1 MTNLK
6 GEIMKEVKLT
16 DKFTINKG
24 RILISGTQAL
34 IKLPTLQKLVDEKN
48 GLNTAGFISGYRGSP
63 LGNFDAQ
70 LYKSKK
76 LLDQYNLVFQ
86 PGINEDLAA
95 TAIWGTQQ
103 LDNFPGEVT
112 VDGVF
117 SMWYGKGPGTDRCG
131 DIFKHGNFSGTHK
144 NGGVLLVAGDDSPGK
159 SSTVANQS
167 ELAMMAGSIPVVY
180 PSNVEEFF
188 EFGLFGWALSRYSG
202 LWCGFKS
209 VNETVEQT
217 ATIDIDVDSFE
228 FVTPTGV
235 VQPQRDVHYKP
246 RTYSP
251 MQDEIDV
258 NRFKIPMAQAFAR
271 ANKIDKT
278 PFLASTKILGIV
290 TAGKSYMDVLR
301 AIELLNLSKQQAEE
315 IGISIYKV
323 GMIYP
328 LEPTG
333 FREFAAGHQQLFFIE
348 EKKEVMEPQAAHLLY
363 NLAERPSMV
372 GKQDLNGNTLLPA
385 DVQLEPMSLALS
397 IADRLAELNLLT
409 ETIDARCKELQAA
422 LGQAANMNPAT
433 ARSPYFCSGCPHS
446 RSTKLPEGSKAT
458 SGIGCHGMAL
468 LTNPNTLSASHM
480 GGEGA
485 TWYGIAPFTTT
496 KHIFQ
501 NLGDGTYYHSG
512 SMGIRGAVASGANI
526 TFKIL
531 YNDAVAMTG
540 GQSHDGPNTVASI
553 AKQTLAEGVK
563 KVVIVTDKP
572 ELHRADNA
580 IPSNVEIKHRSLMD
594 EVQRE
599 LRDIEGTTIIIYEQ
613 TCATEKRRRRKRG
626 LMEDIAKRSYINEA
640 VCEGCG
646 DCSAQ
651 ATCISILPNE
661 TELGRKRK
669 IDQSNCNKD
678 FTCVEGF
685 CPSFVTVYGGALRKP
700 QGVTMSEELFACLP
714 SPSAKP
720 LAQACNIM
728 VSGIGGTGVITIGA
742 VLSMAAHIEGRAA
755 SVYDMT
761 GLAQKGGAVYS
772 HLKIADK
779 VTDLNAQ
786 RIGKCESDLI
796 IGCDLL
802 AATGQ
807 DAIQSIDKNRTLVL
821 ANSNVNPTIQF
832 QFMPDVNFN
841 TKLAETT
848 LKNAAGEANY
858 IGIEATAIALNL
870 LGDVIATNMM
880 MVGYAFQKGLIP
892 VSAKAIEKAIELNGI
907 AIQFNLNAFN
917 IGRLLAH
924 EPQKVIGLLSQTGK
938 VKSEF
943 KPLENVNEIKAHR
956 VQLLTDYQ
964 NAAYA
969 DRYITLVEKVITAD
983 KALGNE
989 NGELSKAV
997 ARGFSRLM
1005 AYKDEYEVSRLYTNG
1020 QFAEQLNNQFE
1031 GDIKVKFNLAPPIF
1045 GKRDPITGHLI
1056 KKEFGSYMMKAF
1068 AVLAKFKG
1076 LRGGVFDIFGYTA
1089 ERKMERQL
1097 IGEYET
1103 LIESLLGKLNDKN
1116 YDIAVEIAQT
1126 AQKLRGYG
1134 HVKENN
1140 VEATKKAWVE
1150 LQKEFEH
1157 PKEIIYKQAV

>member
-1 MTNLK
+1 MND
-6 GEIMKEVKLT
+6 VKLT
-16 DKFTINKG
+16 DKFTKNKG

-34 IKLPTLQKLVDEKN
+34 IKLPTLQKQLDQKI

-70 LYKSKK
+70 LYTSKK
-76 LLDQYNLVFQ
+76 LLDEYNLVFQ

-103 LDNFPGEVT
+103 LDNLPGEVS

-167 ELAMMAGSIPVVY
+167 ELAMMAASIPVVY
-180 PSNVEEFF
+180 PSNVGEFF

-217 ATIDIDVDSFE
+217 ATVDIDLDSFE
-228 FVTPTGV
+228 FTIPEGIETPE
-235 VQPQRDVHYKP
+235 RDVHYKP

-251 MQDEIDV
+251 MQDEVDV
-258 NRFKIPMAQAFAR
+258 TRYKIPMAQAFAR

-278 PFLASTKILGIV
+278 PFSSSIKKLGIV
-290 TAGKSYMDVLR
+290 TAGKSYVDVLR
-301 AIELLNLSKQQAEE
+301 ALELLNLTKEQAQDL
-315 IGISIYKV
+315 GISIYKV

-328 LEPTG
+328 LEPRG
-333 FREFAAGHQQLFFIE
+333 LLEFAKGHQQLFFIE
-348 EKKEVMEPQAAHLLY
+348 EKKAVIEPQASHILY
-363 NLAERPSMV
+363 NIADRPSIV
-372 GKQDLNGNTLLPA
+372 GKKDLKGNTLLPA
-385 DVQLEPMSLALS
+385 DIQLEPMSLALS
-397 IADRLAELNLLT
+397 IADRLDELNLLN
-409 ETIDARCKELQAA
+409 ETLEARSKELQLA
-422 LGQAANMNPAT
+422 LGQAANMNPET

-458 SGIGCHGMAL
+458 SGIGCHAMAL
-468 LTNPNTLSASHM
+468 ITNTDTLSSAHM

-485 TWYGIAPFTTT
+485 TWYGIAPFTTR
-496 KHIFQ
+496 KHMFQ

-512 SMGIRGAVASGANI
+512 YMGIRGSVASGANI

-540 GQSHDGPNTVASI
+540 GQAHDGPNTVANI

-572 ELHRADNA
+572 ELHQADKD
-580 IPSNVEIKHRSLMD
+580 IPSNVEIKHRSLLE
-594 EVQRE
+594 EVQLE
-599 LRDIEGTTIIIYEQ
+599 LRDIEGTTIIINEQ

-626 LMEDIAKRSYINEA
+626 LMEDIPKRSFINEA

-651 ATCISILPNE
+651 ATCVSILPNE

-678 FTCVEGF
+678 YTCMEGF
-685 CPSFVTVYGGALRKP
+685 CPSFVTVYGGAPRKP
-700 QGVTMSEELFACLP
+700 KGITISDELFEDLP
-714 SPSAKP
+714 SPATKP
-720 LAQACNIM
+720 LAQAYNIM

-742 VLSMAAHIEGRAA
+742 ILSMAAHMEGRAA

-779 VTDLNAQ
+779 ISDLNSQ
-786 RIGKCESDLI
+786 RIGKCESDLV

-807 DAIQSIDKNRTLVL
+807 DAIQSIDNNRTLVL
-821 ANSNVNPTIQF
+821 ANSNVNPTFQF
-832 QFMPDVNFN
+832 QFMPDIDFN
-841 TKLAETT
+841 NQLAEST
-848 LKNAAGEANY
+848 LKKASGDINY
-858 IGIEATAIALNL
+858 TSIDATSIALNL
-870 LGDVIATNMM
+870 LGDSIATNMM

-892 VSAKAIEKAIELNGI
+892 VSSDAIVKAIELNGI
-907 AIQFNLNAFN
+907 AIQFNINAFN
-917 IGRLLAH
+917 IGRLLANN
-924 EPQKVIGLLSQTGK
+924 PNKIMVLLTQAGK
-938 VKSEF
+938 ISTEF
-943 KPLENVNEIKAHR
+943 KPLDNVDEIKAHR
-956 VQLLTDYQ
+956 IKLLTDYQ
-964 NAAYA
+964 DAAYA
-969 DRYITLVEKVITAD
+969 KRYINLIDKVITAD
-983 KALGNE
+983 NAQGYK

-1005 AYKDEYEVSRLYTNG
+1005 AYKDEYEVARLYTNG
-1020 QFAEQLNNQFE
+1020 HFAEQLNNQFE
-1031 GDIKVKFNLAPPIF
+1031 GDINIKFNLAPPLF
-1045 GKRDPITGHLI
+1045 SKRDPITGHLI
-1056 KKEFGSYMMKAF
+1056 KKEFGNYMISIF
-1068 AVLAKFKG
+1068 GILAKFKG
-1076 LRGGVFDIFGYTA
+1076 LRGGIFDIFGYTA

-1097 IGEYET
+1097 ISDYEA
-1103 LIESLLGKLNDKN
+1103 LIESLLDNLNDKN
-1116 YDIAVEIAQT
+1116 YDLAVEISQT

-1140 VEATKKAWVE
+1140 VKIIKQAWID
-1150 LQKEFEH
+1150 LKKEFVN
-1157 PKEIIYKQAV
+1157 PKELIFKQAV